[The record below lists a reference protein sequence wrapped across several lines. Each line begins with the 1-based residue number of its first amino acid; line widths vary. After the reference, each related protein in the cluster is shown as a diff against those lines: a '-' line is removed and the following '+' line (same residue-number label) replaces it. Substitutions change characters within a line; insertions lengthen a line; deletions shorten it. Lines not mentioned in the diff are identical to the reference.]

1 MQLSGSPLHEAGP
14 VRRSFGSRAAR
25 TGVEFDLFGSGS
37 GATPAF
43 VAPATPGSSPET
55 AIQVA
60 SLTETA
66 RAVIEGSFS
75 PLWVRGEVS
84 DFKRHRNG
92 HWYFCLRDASAQV
105 RCVVWSRSQR
115 GIPTSPDEGMEVTAF
130 GQLTVYPA
138 RGEMHLNVTAL
149 DAVGDG
155 LWRKAM
161 EETRVRLAREG
172 LLAADRKRAL
182 PVAPTRVGMVTSP
195 DGAALRDVIS
205 VIRRRAPHVSLVVSA
220 ATVQGPNAPSEI
232 VAAIERICR
241 FGEIDVLIVGRGGG
255 GREDLWA
262 FNDEAVARAMLAATV
277 PVISGVGHEIDV
289 TIADL
294 VADHRAATPSA
305 AAEAAVPMRAD
316 LLSALHAIGG
326 DLCASLQDRAAR
338 ARADLETGALA
349 LRRAASLDAERRR
362 AAMSLTAGRLNV
374 LSPLATLAR
383 GYAVARDPVDGS
395 TLASVAD
402 FNPGRPFTLTLRDGN
417 VAARVADQS

>member
-1 MQLSGSPLHEAGP
+1 MES
-14 VRRSFGSRAAR
+14 
-25 TGVEFDLFGSGS
+25 DLFGSS
-37 GATPAF
+37 GTSRV
-43 VAPATPGSSPET
+43 VAPATPGSTPET
-55 AIQVA
+55 AIPVA
-60 SLTETA
+60 SITETA

-115 GIPTSPDEGMEVTAF
+115 GIPTSPDEGMEVTAY
-130 GQLTVYPA
+130 GQLTVYAA
-138 RGEMHLNVTAL
+138 RGEMHLNVTAM

-161 EETRVRLAREG
+161 EETRLRLDRDG
-172 LLAADRKRAL
+172 LLAAARKRAL
-182 PVAPTRVGMVTSP
+182 PYAPTRVGMVTSP

-205 VIRRRAPHVSLVVSA
+205 VIRRRAPHVSLIVSA
-220 ATVQGPNAPSEI
+220 ATVQGVNAPAEI
-232 VAAIERICR
+232 VAAIQRICR

-262 FNDEAVARAMLAATV
+262 FNDEAVARAIADATV
-277 PVISGVGHEIDV
+277 PVISGVGHEIDI

-316 LLSALHAIGG
+316 LLAALRGLG
-326 DLCASLQDRAAR
+326 DDLSLSLTGLATRARSRLENGATSLKRAA
-338 ARADLETGALA
+338 E
-349 LRRAASLDAERRR
+349 LDAERRR
-362 AAMSLTAGRLNV
+362 AAIGATAGRLNA

-383 GYAVARDPVDGS
+383 GYAVARAKDDRRTLSS
-395 TLASVAD
+395 TRD
-402 FNPGRPFTLTLRDGN
+402 FNADDLFTLTVRDGDI
-417 VAARVADQS
+417 VARVTETS

>member
-1 MQLSGSPLHEAGP
+1 M
-14 VRRSFGSRAAR
+14 RRSFGAR
-25 TGVEFDLFGSGS
+25 PVRSGVEFDLFGSS
-37 GATPAF
+37 AGAPAF
-43 VAPATPGSSPET
+43 VAPASPGSSPET

-66 RAVIEGSFS
+66 RAVIEGSLS

-115 GIPTSPDEGMEVTAF
+115 GIPTAPDEGMEVTAY
-130 GQLTVYPA
+130 GQLTVYAA
-138 RGEMHLNVTAL
+138 RGEMHLNVSAL

-161 EETRVRLAREG
+161 EETRLRLDRDG
-172 LLAADRKRAL
+172 LLAPGRKRTL
-182 PVAPTRVGMVTSP
+182 PTAPTRVGMVTSP

-205 VIRRRAPHVSLVVSA
+205 VIRRRAPHVSLIVSA
-220 ATVQGPNAPSEI
+220 ATVQGANAPAEI
-232 VAAIERICR
+232 VAAIQRICR

-262 FNDEAVARAMLAATV
+262 FNDEAVARAISDATV

-316 LLSALHAIGG
+316 LLAALRAMG
-326 DLCASLQDRAAR
+326 DELCTSLQQCAR
-338 ARADLETGALA
+338 NGRRDLETAAGA
-349 LRRAASLDAERRR
+349 LRRAASIDAERRR
-362 AAMSLTAGRLNV
+362 ASIGATAGRLNA

-383 GYAVARDPVDGS
+383 GYAVARDATDRR
-395 TLASVAD
+395 TLASVED
-402 FNPGRPFTLTLRDGN
+402 FHAGSLFTLTLRDGD
-417 VAARVADQS
+417 VMARVAEQA

>member
-1 MQLSGSPLHEAGP
+1 M
-14 VRRSFGSRAAR
+14 RRSYGSRPAR
-25 TGVEFDLFGSGS
+25 DGVEFDLFGSS
-37 GATPAF
+37 TPALF

-66 RAVIEGSFS
+66 RAVIEGSLS

-92 HWYFCLRDASAQV
+92 HWYFCLRDAAAQV

-115 GIPTSPDEGMEVTAF
+115 GIPAAPDDGMEVAAY
-130 GQLTVYPA
+130 GQLTVYAA
-138 RGEMHLNVTAL
+138 RGEMHLNVSAL

-161 EETRVRLAREG
+161 EETRRRLDRDG
-172 LLAADRKRAL
+172 LLSPERKRAL
-182 PVAPTRVGMVTSP
+182 PAAPTRVGMVTSP

-205 VIRRRAPHVSLVVSA
+205 VIRRRAPNVSLVVSA
-220 ATVQGPNAPSEI
+220 ATVQGASAPAEI
-232 VAAIERICR
+232 VAAIQRICR
-241 FGEIDVLIVGRGGG
+241 FGEIDVLIVARGGG

-262 FNDEAVARAMLAATV
+262 FNDEAVARAIAAATV
-277 PVISGVGHEIDV
+277 PVISGVGHEIDI
-289 TIADL
+289 TISDL

-305 AAEAAVPMRAD
+305 AAEAAVPVRAE
-316 LLSALHAIGG
+316 LLAGLEAIGH
-326 DLCASLQDRAAR
+326 DLCFTLTQITADSRDSLESAA
-338 ARADLETGALA
+338 TA

-362 AAMSLTAGRLNV
+362 AAIGATAGRLNA

-383 GYAVARDPVDGS
+383 GYAVPRDVTDRR
-395 TLASVAD
+395 TLASVED
-402 FNPGRPFTLTLRDGN
+402 FRPGAPFTLTLRDGEIS
-417 VAARVADQS
+417 ARVAENS

>member
-1 MQLSGSPLHEAGP
+1 M
-14 VRRSFGSRAAR
+14 RRSYRTSTPRAA
-25 TGVEFDLFGSGS
+25 VESDLFGSS
-37 GATPAF
+37 AATRA
-43 VAPATPGSSPET
+43 VAPVTPGSTPET
-55 AIQVA
+55 AIPVA
-60 SLTETA
+60 SITETA

-115 GIPTSPDEGMEVTAF
+115 GIPTSPDEGMEVTAY
-130 GQLTVYPA
+130 GQLTVYAA
-138 RGEMHLNVTAL
+138 RGEMHLNVTAM

-161 EETRVRLAREG
+161 EETRLRLDRDG
-172 LLAADRKRAL
+172 LLAAARKRAL
-182 PVAPTRVGMVTSP
+182 PYAPTRVGMVTSP

-205 VIRRRAPHVSLVVSA
+205 VIRRRAPHVSIVVSA
-220 ATVQGPNAPSEI
+220 ATVQGVNAPAEI
-232 VAAIERICR
+232 VAAIQRICR

-262 FNDEAVARAMLAATV
+262 FNDEAVARAIAGATV
-277 PVISGVGHEIDV
+277 PVISGVGHEIDI

-305 AAEAAVPMRAD
+305 AAEAAVPLRSD
-316 LLSALHAIGG
+316 LLAGLRGLG
-326 DLCASLQDRAAR
+326 DELSSSLNELAMRAR
-338 ARADLETGALA
+338 ARLENG
-349 LRRAASLDAERRR
+349 AASLKRAAEIDAERRR
-362 AAMSLTAGRLNV
+362 AAIGATAGQLNA

-383 GYAVARDPVDGS
+383 GYAVARAVDDRR
-395 TLASVAD
+395 TLSSIRD
-402 FNPGRPFTLTLRDGN
+402 FNAGALFTLTVRDGEIL
-417 VAARVADQS
+417 ARATESA